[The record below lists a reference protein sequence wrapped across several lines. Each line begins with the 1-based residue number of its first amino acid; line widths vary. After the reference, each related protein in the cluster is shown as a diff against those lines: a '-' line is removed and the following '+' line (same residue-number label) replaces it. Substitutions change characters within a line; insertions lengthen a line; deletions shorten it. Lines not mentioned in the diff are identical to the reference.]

1 MWGQSGPVNEDFS
14 GYYFIEN
21 KGKKEASNERY
32 YLCPS
37 VPPENP
43 GTDYNYNQIYYDG
56 NSKQQPF
63 VTTSNTN
70 QGDNSIWRVK
80 YVTTADNVDYY
91 YIIHYP
97 DGGYLTHNRP
107 LDNTN
112 DANKSR
118 LRVHLQPIADGD
130 NSLFQISSKSDGNI
144 SPKSQV
150 SENYK
155 YLNPANGNKNSLQ
168 GANTSNISISGVT
181 VNTGGMIGLYNS
193 NTDKGSLWDFVVC
206 NGITADP
213 VITNNYT
220 ASNTFTITAT
230 EGATIYYTSDGST
243 PTTSTTTTGTTLV
256 NITQTE
262 NITVIKA
269 IAKTTDNK
277 PSIATSYVL
286 ERCEKPVISV
296 SGTTATLTC
305 STPNVSFFW
314 TKNPGETPE
323 TSCTSPFDIGN
334 SSVIKVI
341 AKSPGYI
348 DSYPVY
354 YTQQVIVHSTD
365 EMNMIGNFLLA
376 DDFTVNGTLGS
387 ESNPFVGTIDGQY
400 HTISGLSHALV
411 AYANGATIKNVV
423 LDNVG
428 ISSGT
433 NVGAICNEA
442 DGDTKIYNCGVLS
455 GTVSGSANVGG
466 LVGLIKAGSSVRVV
480 NCYNFATVSGGSTMA
495 GIVGKNDGTVG
506 DVRIAMCMMYGNM
519 SGGTSPV
526 YAGNHVSNVQNYT
539 EYNYWRSKATLT
551 YTTYNDQLA
560 IDKDEYL
567 TRFPFYRHILN
578 THRELA
584 AFFLFGESGETVND
598 ITTDE
603 IAEIGHWVLK
613 KNVASYPIV
622 EEWKTNTKRTTVDI
636 ASNLPN
642 TTEKGAGKLLN
653 NIGDDGYYTGVG
665 TKITSMGNNGYLTVN
680 VSINGSSYSVS
691 LPITDTNEAN
701 YDYTWGKVVLPFAN
715 EFSGWT
721 RDYDYVCTGWE
732 ITAVGDASSV
742 SVSNYNF
749 ADRDNKNKDIYHA
762 TNNPYIFAQG
772 GNYIV
777 PYGVS
782 SISIKAHF
790 AKAFYLSD
798 ASYEVGYNEN
808 FGGATPL
815 GGNVAETYHGKA
827 VYTDLSA
834 LVNDLEGTLNPHVQ
848 AIVLVGNY
856 HFNLNTLSGVA
867 NANDGAYSTPLN
879 LGKAVTIMSTD
890 EDNNQEP
897 DYGWYT
903 CNTKGR
909 LNVPPIRFDF
919 LPIIEMGMSSRVG
932 SEVYPG
938 IGIWH
943 TRGWFELTE
952 TCVSN
957 MFQCEINSSKFTN
970 SDDGKG
976 NNRWIANSGCFVQI
990 VRARTNPCINLS
1002 YIQIGGNAYVKE
1014 LYPGCHSDNARTNT
1028 AVPIVVTG
1036 GQVDECYM
1044 TGYTAGGKL
1053 NGDIHFWCAGG
1064 KIKKFLGA
1072 YLEEPIAITG
1082 TTAGMTAKV
1091 DHALIGRFFGGG
1103 TSVAARIKGNID
1115 ITINNSQVDFYCG
1128 GPEFGDMYTGKTV
1141 TTHATGTTFGEYYG
1155 AGFGGTSI
1163 TYNKETDAK
1172 DYTFPGDVNPFPLDF
1187 SSNYKRLIK
1196 KANYGIGTCYKFE
1209 YIYHSSGSKGV
1220 ARFHTGYAQFSLAT
1234 TGNVTNALNNCIIK
1248 KLPGT
1253 NSLVTKAT
1261 SGEFYGAGCLGK
1273 VSGTVTS
1280 TLTNC
1285 TVERNAFGGGYKAE
1299 SNEVEV
1305 YKDEQPTYSAYN
1317 KETGIFSDFGEFPT
1331 PETYTWAQGDATHD
1345 GVAGTGNDAGKL
1357 FTSKDINMTEL
1368 GNVTGNITLTI
1379 DGGYV
1384 GGTVQGATLEVA
1396 ATATTDAIPA
1406 GGSVYG
1412 GGNESKSLS
1421 NTTVT
1426 LKGDAMIYG
1435 DVFGGGNKADVQ
1447 GSTEVNIEN

>member
-1 MWGQSGPVNEDFS
+1 MTRFSGIGTRILHLCGSKRAELEKRLVSDEITAHARRDYGSCSTRLRLVISLLLIMVLGVTEVWGQSGPVNEDFS

-21 KGKKEASNERY
+21 KGKKETSNARY

-130 NSLFQISSKSDGNI
+130 NSLFQISSKSGGNI

-168 GANTSNISISGVT
+168 GVNTSNISISGVT

-193 NTDKGSLWDFVVC
+193 NTDTGSLWDFVVC
-206 NGITADP
+206 SGITADP

-220 ASNTFTITAT
+220 ASYTFTITAT
-230 EGATIYYTSDGST
+230 EGATIYYTTDGST
-243 PTTSTTTTGTTLV
+243 PTTSTTTTGTTSV

-277 PSIATSYVL
+277 PSIVTSYVL
-286 ERCEKPVISV
+286 DRCEKPVISV

-314 TKNPGETPE
+314 TNNPGETPDR
-323 TSCTSPFDIGN
+323 SCTSPFDIGN

-354 YTQQVIVHSTD
+354 YTQQVTVHSTD

-495 GIVGKNDGTVG
+495 GIVGKKDGTVG

-526 YAGNHVSNVQNYT
+526 YAGNHVPNVQNYT

-653 NIGDDGYYTGVG
+653 NIGDDGYYTGAG
-665 TKITSMGNNGYLTVN
+665 TKITAMGNNGYLTVN

-691 LPITDTNEAN
+691 LPITDTNEDN

-721 RDYDYVCTGWE
+721 RDYDFVCTGWE

-749 ADRDNKNKDIYHA
+749 ADRDNKNKDIYDA

-782 SISIKAHF
+782 TISINAHF
-790 AKAFYLSD
+790 AKALYLSD
-798 ASYEVGYNEN
+798 PTYEVGYKTDYT
-808 FGGATPL
+808 GATPL
-815 GGNVAETYHGKA
+815 GGYVYNSTQPYYHGKK
-827 VYTDLSA
+827 VYTSLA
-834 LVNDLEGTLNPHVQ
+834 ELVADPNYTTATNPHEQ

-856 HFNLNTLSGVA
+856 HFNINLVGASDAG
-867 NANDGAYSTPLN
+867 DGAYTTPLD

-919 LPIIEMGMSSRVG
+919 LPNIEMGMSSRVG
-932 SEVYPG
+932 SGAYPG

-943 TRGWFELTE
+943 TRGWFEMTE

-957 MFQCEINSSKFTN
+957 MSQCEINSSKFPN
-970 SDDGKG
+970 SDNGKG

-1036 GQVDECYM
+1036 GQVDECCM

-1053 NGDIHFWCAGG
+1053 NGDIHFRCAGG

-1103 TSVAARIKGNID
+1103 TSVAARIKGDID
-1115 ITINNSQVDFYCG
+1115 NTVNNSQVDFYCG

-1163 TYNKETDAK
+1163 TYNKETDIKEYA
-1172 DYTFPGDVNPFPLDF
+1172 FPGDVNPFPLDF
-1187 SSNYKRLIK
+1187 PSNYKRLEN
-1196 KANYGIGTCYKFE
+1196 KAGYGIGTCYKFE

-1220 ARFHTGYAQFSLAT
+1220 ARFHTG
-1234 TGNVTNALNNCIIK
+1234 
-1248 KLPGT
+1248 
-1253 NSLVTKAT
+1253 
-1261 SGEFYGAGCLGK
+1261 
-1273 VSGTVTS
+1273 
-1280 TLTNC
+1280 
-1285 TVERNAFGGGYKAE
+1285 
-1299 SNEVEV
+1299 
-1305 YKDEQPTYSAYN
+1305 
-1317 KETGIFSDFGEFPT
+1317 
-1331 PETYTWAQGDATHD
+1331 
-1345 GVAGTGNDAGKL
+1345 
-1357 FTSKDINMTEL
+1357 
-1368 GNVTGNITLTI
+1368 
-1379 DGGYV
+1379 
-1384 GGTVQGATLEVA
+1384 
-1396 ATATTDAIPA
+1396 
-1406 GGSVYG
+1406 
-1412 GGNESKSLS
+1412 
-1421 NTTVT
+1421 
-1426 LKGDAMIYG
+1426 
-1435 DVFGGGNKADVQ
+1435 
-1447 GSTEVNIEN
+1447 